1 MCDVLKPLFFIT
13 NILGASPSPHQTHT
27 HRSSVHT
34 ASGVEMS
41 REMEGTE
48 PVVGMAEGD
57 IGEERYMAHR
67 LAMARSIT
75 GSHILSNRW
84 YTNSNLGMDAS

>member
-1 MCDVLKPLFFIT
+1 
-13 NILGASPSPHQTHT
+13 
-27 HRSSVHT
+27 
-34 ASGVEMS
+34 MS

-84 YTNSNLGMDAS
+84 YTNSNLGMNAS